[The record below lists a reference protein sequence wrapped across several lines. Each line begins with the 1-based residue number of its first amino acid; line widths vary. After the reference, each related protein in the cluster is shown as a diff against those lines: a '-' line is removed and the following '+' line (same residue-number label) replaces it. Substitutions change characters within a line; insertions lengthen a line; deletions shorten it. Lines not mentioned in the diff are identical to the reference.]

1 MQLRCTYCQTMFA
14 IGREET
20 LAALEDMVENNL
32 KYYDAHCPKC
42 RRANRVERFKLEFS
56 YPGWQA
62 DLQAMA
68 KQAEAAPP
76 VPAGPVEPS
85 PVEVGTALTEAPL
98 PLSPQVKKTHLKSH
112 TSASVKRERNTVST
126 AKPRESVLKAPAR
139 QGTAASGKGKKGA
152 GRPAPASRKGKPAA
166 RSAGSAT
173 KARKA
178 TRPASP
184 KGNKPAGK
192 KKK

>member
-20 LAALEDMVENNL
+20 LAALEDMAENNL

-56 YPGWQA
+56 YPGWKA

-68 KQAEAAPP
+68 KQAEATAP
-76 VPAGPVEPS
+76 VPASPVEPS
-85 PVEVGTALTEAPL
+85 PVEVGTTLVEAPL
-98 PLSPQVKKTHLKSH
+98 PPSPQVKKTHVKSH
-112 TSASVKRERNTVST
+112 TRASVKREKNTVG
-126 AKPRESVLKAPAR
+126 AVKPRESAQKAPAR
-139 QGTAASGKGKKGA
+139 KGSAAPVKGKKDA
-152 GRPAPASRKGKPAA
+152 GRPAPASQKRKHAA
-166 RSAGSAT
+166 RSTGSAT

-178 TRPASP
+178 TRPASA